1 MKHLK
6 QEFDKLSFKDAL
18 MYALAVVCL
27 TASFVLLFM
36 GMLIPPEG
44 EIHETVLTAF
54 GMVLIFVGTIFGI
67 SFHYAGKLDSFQR
80 TIINL
85 IKEQKGGDDVDEMV
99 YGRGAEP
106 KHEGRQPGD

>member
-1 MKHLK
+1 MRHLK

-18 MYALAVVCL
+18 MYVLAVVCL
-27 TASFVLLFM
+27 AAAFVLLFM
-36 GMLIPPEG
+36 GLLIPPEG

-85 IKEQKGGDDVDEMV
+85 IKEQKGGDNVNEMV
-99 YGRGAEP
+99 FDKRADPEP
-106 KHEGRQPGD
+106 HS